1 MIEINLFEKKE
12 KNILPYV
19 ILVTFIIGVLILFG
33 TYYTMAQNYERVDRN
48 NEQWL
53 TDNAGEVALSRQIE
67 NVNRLVDQN
76 NRAIEQLEA
85 QDYPIVFLTENITS
99 IIPKEEER
107 VVTFR
112 LTQGDSLS
120 LHLVG
125 MGVDETSDLIAE
137 FEEVPYIDRVNVT
150 QFIETDNEN
159 ELYQLDMSL
168 EINEDQLREEALLW
182 E

>member
-1 MIEINLFEKKE
+1 
-12 KNILPYV
+12 
-19 ILVTFIIGVLILFG
+19 
-33 TYYTMAQNYERVDRN
+33 
-48 NEQWL
+48 
-53 TDNAGEVALSRQIE
+53 DNAGEVALSRQIE

-85 QDYPIVFLTENITS
+85 QDYPIVFLTENIAS

-137 FEEVPYIDRVNVT
+137 FEE
-150 QFIETDNEN
+150 
-159 ELYQLDMSL
+159 
-168 EINEDQLREEALLW
+168 
-182 E
+182 